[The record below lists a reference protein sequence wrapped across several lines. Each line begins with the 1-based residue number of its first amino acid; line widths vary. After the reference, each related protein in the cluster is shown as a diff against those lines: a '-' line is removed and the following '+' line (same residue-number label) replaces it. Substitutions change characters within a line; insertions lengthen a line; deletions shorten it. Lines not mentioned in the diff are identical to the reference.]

1 MEDKVHIQI
10 IKTVSTLIT
19 TAFALIAGLA
29 WNEAIKAVITEFLHA
44 DNAVIG
50 LIIYALIVT
59 IIAVV
64 VTLFIGKT
72 LAKVG
77 IEDSDEK

>member
-1 MEDKVHIQI
+1 MEDKVHVQL

-29 WNEAIKAVITEFLHA
+29 WNEAIKAIITEFLDA
-44 DNAVIG
+44 DSAVIG

-72 LAKVG
+72 LAKMN
-77 IEDSDEK
+77 IENNDK